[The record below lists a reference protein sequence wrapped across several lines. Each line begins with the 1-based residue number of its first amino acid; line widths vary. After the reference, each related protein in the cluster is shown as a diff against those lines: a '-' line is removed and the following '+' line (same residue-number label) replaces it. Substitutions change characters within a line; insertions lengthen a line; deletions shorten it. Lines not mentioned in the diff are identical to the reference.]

1 METEYKFENILDII
15 NTANKYKG
23 GRKRSRTSNS
33 YSSNSKSTSIN
44 SYESI
49 PYNKDLEKLVDFC
62 DNVTDQPPHKS
73 KVVHETDCVSTKYSH
88 LDVDCHC
95 FRHKSYVVHGKWFWE

>member
-1 METEYKFENILDII
+1 MNYII
-15 NTANKYKG
+15 YYFFI
-23 GRKRSRTSNS
+23 TSTS
-33 YSSNSKSTSIN
+33 TIKKMTDSSNKANYEKS
-44 SYESI
+44 
-49 PYNKDLEKLVDFC
+49 DLEKLVDFC